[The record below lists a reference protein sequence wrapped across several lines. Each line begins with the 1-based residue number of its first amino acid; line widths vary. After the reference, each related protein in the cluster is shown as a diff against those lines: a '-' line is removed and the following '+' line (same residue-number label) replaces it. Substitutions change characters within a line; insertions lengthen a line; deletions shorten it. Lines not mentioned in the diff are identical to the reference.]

1 MPNGSSNPSGGLN
14 RLRAIEF
21 NPLFAVG
28 LGLIVVLGVVY
39 FSWLRPKMDADKAL
53 REFNTPEAQ
62 AKRDPDQRKV
72 SATLQSKIDAI
83 RAKETHF
90 DSGTLRHRRDE

>member
-1 MPNGSSNPSGGLN
+1 MAGKSGGLS
-14 RLRAIEF
+14 RLREIEI
-21 NPLFAVG
+21 NPFFVAGVG
-28 LGLIVVLGVVY
+28 VIVVLGVVY
-39 FSWLRPKMDADKAL
+39 LSWLRPKMDADKAL

-72 SATLQSKIDAI
+72 SATLQGKIDAI

-90 DSGTLRHRRDE
+90 NSGTLRRRRDD

>member
-1 MPNGSSNPSGGLN
+1 MG
-14 RLRAIEF
+14 RLRQIEI
-21 NPLFAVG
+21 NPFFVAG

-39 FSWLRPKMDADKAL
+39 FSWLRPKMAADQAL
-53 REFNTPEAQ
+53 RDFNTPEAQ

-90 DSGTLRHRRDE
+90 DSGTLRRRRDD